1 MTVRAAGVNDRI
13 EKIREEMKK
22 RGITMYIVPTSD
34 FHESEYVGDYFKTRS
49 YLTGFT
55 GSAGTAVITLPQAGG
70 AVDGRQIFYS
80 GETAAERQ

>member
-49 YLTGFT
+49 YLTGFY
-55 GSAGTAVITLPQAGG
+55 GLRRNGCYYSDAGR
-70 AVDGRQIFYS
+70 AVDGWQIFYS